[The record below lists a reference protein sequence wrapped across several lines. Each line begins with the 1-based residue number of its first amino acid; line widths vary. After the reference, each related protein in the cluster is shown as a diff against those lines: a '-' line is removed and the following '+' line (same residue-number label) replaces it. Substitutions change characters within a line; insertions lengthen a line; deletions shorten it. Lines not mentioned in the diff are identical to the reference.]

1 MSKTKDFLVIREIEK
16 KRNLTST
23 LLLIFMKSCI
33 TLKKINKSVLKNL
46 EYKKYFLKNYV
57 ENERKLSD
65 ISPRI

>member
-1 MSKTKDFLVIREIEK
+1 MSKTKDFLVIPEIEK